1 MSRHGTKTEG
11 KGNRLLGLG
20 AVVIFVLLVLSVR
33 GGGAWSLFDAHAFLI
48 VFGGTV
54 AAAALAFP
62 TSVVFRLPRL
72 FFMAITQ
79 DSLRAD
85 VMAAQLVKASQRV
98 QSQGRLAAVGNAR
111 DLDDAFLRTGLG
123 MVADG
128 FEPREIQALL
138 ETELDAMRARHRLG
152 IGLYESMGGF
162 SPVFGILGTVEAMIA
177 ILGNLSNPDKL
188 GPEIALAMVA
198 TLYGVAF
205 ANLLFLPVAS
215 RLKKLSEDEL
225 RIRQM
230 TIDILVNIQEG
241 AKFEFIRERM
251 RLSLPPATRR
261 TIAALSERKRNRA
274 RRAEVEA
281 PQPVAAP
288 EEPMD
293 AYPHDENHGQDGYD
307 DDEMY

>member
-1 MSRHGTKTEG
+1 MDNPKPVSPGLY
-11 KGNRLLGLG
+11 RLTLAEA
-20 AVVIFVLLVLSVR
+20 AVACVFSLLVAILLVSTLMTVR
-33 GGGAWSLFDAHAFLI
+33 VSSPLN
-48 VFGGTV
+48 
-54 AAAALAFP
+54 
-62 TSVVFRLPRL
+62 LP
-72 FFMAITQ
+72 
-79 DSLRAD
+79 
-85 VMAAQLVKASQRV
+85 
-98 QSQGRLAAVGNAR
+98 
-111 DLDDAFLRTGLG
+111 
-123 MVADG
+123 
-128 FEPREIQALL
+128 
-138 ETELDAMRARHRLG
+138 ELDAMRARHRLG